1 MVDDVEEMNS
11 LEFMGENV
19 PLRLLALQRSSQ
31 YLKEV
36 IKSVK
41 LEAHIA
47 HT

>member
-1 MVDDVEEMNS
+1 MDDSGDEVNS
-11 LEFMGENV
+11 LEFMGGKV
-19 PLRLLALQRSSQ
+19 PSIMLARQRSSQ

-41 LEAHIA
+41 LEAQIS